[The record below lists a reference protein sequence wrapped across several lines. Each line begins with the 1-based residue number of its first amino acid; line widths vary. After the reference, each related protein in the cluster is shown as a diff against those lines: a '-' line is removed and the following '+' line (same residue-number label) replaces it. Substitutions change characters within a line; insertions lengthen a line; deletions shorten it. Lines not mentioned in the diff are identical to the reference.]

1 MAKRRDERTIITHE
15 TFLAER
21 NKRRQDRSQ
30 PSSGR
35 TRALGNARIKR
46 ARLVGQS
53 LHLQDS
59 LLDRLEVFARLEVL
73 LGAAF
78 KQARELSPEQYGRLL
93 GVLTLPLECVIAP
106 NNDQLKLMARFV
118 LAGPPCTF
126 EDELGC

>member
-1 MAKRRDERTIITHE
+1 MAKRRDESTVITHQ

-21 NKRRQDRSQ
+21 NKRREDRSQ
-30 PSSGR
+30 QSSGR

-59 LLDRLEVFARLEVL
+59 LLDRLEVVARLEVL

-78 KQARELSPEQYGRLL
+78 DQARELSPEQYGRLL
-93 GVLTLPLECVIAP
+93 GVLTLAFECAIAP
-106 NNDQLKLMARFV
+106 NDDQLKLMARFV
-118 LAGPPCTF
+118 LTGPPLHF
-126 EDELGC
+126 RG